1 MQMGK
6 ETGYVFLSNSRTAAL
21 EKDGEIVWF
30 PCPRFDS
37 PSIFSK
43 ILDEKSGGSLSL
55 RPEIK
60 YDVTTSYAGDGLIAK
75 SVFSTDRGRL
85 VAIDFMPL
93 AMPAIIRMI
102 DSEVPFSVTINPRF
116 VYGNVGADIAIKP
129 GGISFRE
136 HGMEGSL
143 DVKINGNYKYVGNGA
158 FQFGRGK
165 VSLLCLYSKNFKY
178 GLFGAA
184 GNVYPEPKEA
194 LDRTQEYWKAQIAMA
209 RRAEI
214 FVDEYKRSLAV
225 IIGLTYAPSGAI
237 IAAPTTSLPAMIGK
251 SSNWDYR
258 YVWIRDASYAVEA
271 LAKAGLV
278 YRAQR
283 ALSFMAGTI
292 DLSLKN
298 FNHPLFELDGTAPA
312 AERELKW
319 LAGYR
324 NSRPVRIGNGAY
336 VQVQKDI
343 EGEFLNALYTYFAVS
358 KDTAFVKENMWA
370 IDAIASWCSRTW
382 NEKSTSLWEERGEK
396 QHFVHTKLM
405 NWVAIDRARRLKLAV
420 GEGRDVKDLK
430 EISEKIRSEIMKE
443 GFSKKHGSFIKY
455 YGSDSVDASLLLL
468 PLYGFIDA
476 RDDRFVGTVD
486 RIIERLGAG
495 DGLLNRT
502 ENDYEGEDS
511 EPFTLTNTWLARAYI
526 RMGMR
531 KKAIKSLGDL
541 AKISTK
547 LMLFGERVD
556 HRTGSA
562 LGNFPQL
569 FPHAGFVTAV
579 AEYGNADLAQ
589 I

>member
-1 MQMGK
+1 MQMEK
-6 ETGYVFLSNSRTAAL
+6 ETGYVFLSNSRTSAL

-55 RPEIK
+55 RPEAKCDI
-60 YDVTTSYAGDGLIAK
+60 TTSYIGDGLIAK
-75 SVFSTDRGRL
+75 SVFSTDVGRL

-93 AMPAIIRMI
+93 AMPSIIRII
-102 DSEVPFSVTINPRF
+102 DSEVPFSVKINPRF
-116 VYGNVGADIAIKP
+116 VYGKAGANIAIKSD
-129 GGISFRE
+129 GISFRE
-136 HGMEGSL
+136 RGMEGSF
-143 DVKINGNYKYVGNGA
+143 DVRINGNYRYKGNGA

-165 VSLLCLYSKNFKY
+165 ASLMCLYSKNFKY
-178 GLFGAA
+178 GLFGAS
-184 GNVYPEPKEA
+184 GHVYPEPKEA
-194 LDRTQEYWKAQIAMA
+194 LDRTQEYWRTQIATA
-209 RRAEI
+209 RRSGI
-214 FVDEYKRSLAV
+214 FVEEYKRSLAV

-237 IAAPTTSLPAMIGK
+237 IAAPTTSLPAIIGK
-251 SSNWDYR
+251 GSNWDYR

-283 ALSFMAGTI
+283 ALSFMASTI

-312 AERELKW
+312 AEEELKW
-319 LAGYR
+319 LAGHR

-343 EGEFLNALYTYFAVS
+343 EGEFMNALYTYFAIS
-358 KDTAFVKENMWA
+358 KDAGFIKENMWA
-370 IDAIASWCSRTW
+370 IDAIASWCGRTW
-382 NEKSTSLWEERGEK
+382 NDKSTSLWEERDQK

-420 GEGRDVKDLK
+420 GEDDGVKDLNR
-430 EISEKIRSEIMKE
+430 ISDKIRDEIMKK
-443 GFSKKHGSFIKY
+443 GFSKKHGSFVKH

-476 RDDRFVGTVD
+476 RDERFMSTVN

-526 RMGMR
+526 RMGR
-531 KKAIKSLGDL
+531 RRKAIL
-541 AKISTK
+541 ALKALANTSTK
-547 LMLFGERVD
+547 LMLFGERANSS
-556 HRTGSA
+556 TGHA

-579 AEYGNADLAQ
+579 AEYCSADLAQ
-589 I
+589 V

>member
-1 MQMGK
+1 M
-6 ETGYVFLSNSRTAAL
+6 
-21 EKDGEIVWF
+21 
-30 PCPRFDS
+30 
-37 PSIFSK
+37 
-43 ILDEKSGGSLSL
+43 
-55 RPEIK
+55 
-60 YDVTTSYAGDGLIAK
+60 
-75 SVFSTDRGRL
+75 
-85 VAIDFMPL
+85 
-93 AMPAIIRMI
+93 
-102 DSEVPFSVTINPRF
+102 
-116 VYGNVGADIAIKP
+116 
-129 GGISFRE
+129 
-136 HGMEGSL
+136 
-143 DVKINGNYKYVGNGA
+143 
-158 FQFGRGK
+158 
-165 VSLLCLYSKNFKY
+165 
-178 GLFGAA
+178 
-184 GNVYPEPKEA
+184 
-194 LDRTQEYWKAQIAMA
+194 
-209 RRAEI
+209 
-214 FVDEYKRSLAV
+214 
-225 IIGLTYAPSGAI
+225 
-237 IAAPTTSLPAMIGK
+237 
-251 SSNWDYR
+251 
-258 YVWIRDASYAVEA
+258 WIRDASYAVEA

-486 RIIERLGAG
+486 RIIERLGA
-495 DGLLNRT
+495 DMSPT
-502 ENDYEGEDS
+502 I
-511 EPFTLTNTWLARAYI
+511 P
-526 RMGMR
+526 
-531 KKAIKSLGDL
+531 
-541 AKISTK
+541 
-547 LMLFGERVD
+547 
-556 HRTGSA
+556 
-562 LGNFPQL
+562 
-569 FPHAGFVTAV
+569 
-579 AEYGNADLAQ
+579 
-589 I
+589 

>member
-1 MQMGK
+1 MLMGK
-6 ETGYVFLSNSRTAAL
+6 EIGYVFLSNSRTAAL

-43 ILDEKSGGSLSL
+43 ILDEKSGGSLLL
-55 RPEIK
+55 RPK
-60 YDVTTSYAGDGLIAK
+60 ARYDVTTSYIGDGLIAK
-75 SVFSTDRGRL
+75 SVFSTARGRL

-102 DSEVPFSVTINPRF
+102 ESEVPFSVTINPRF
-116 VYGNVGADIAIKP
+116 VYGKVGADIAIKS

-136 HGMEGSL
+136 RGMEDSF
-143 DVKINGNYKYVGNGA
+143 DVRINGNYRYMGNGA

-165 VSLLCLYSKNFKY
+165 ASLMCLYSKNFKY

-184 GNVYPEPKEA
+184 GDVYPDPKEA
-194 LDRTQEYWKAQIAMA
+194 LDRTQSYWKAQIAMA
-209 RRAEI
+209 RTAGI

-225 IIGLTYAPSGAI
+225 IMGLTYAPSGAI
-237 IAAPTTSLPAMIGK
+237 IAAPTASLPAMIGK
-251 SSNWDYR
+251 GSNWDYR

-283 ALSFMAGTI
+283 ALSFMASTI

-312 AERELKW
+312 AERELEW

-324 NSRPVRIGNGAY
+324 DSKPVRVGNGAY

-343 EGEFLNALYTYFAVS
+343 EGEFLNALYTYFAIS
-358 KDTAFVKENMWA
+358 KDAGFVKENMWA

-382 NEKSTSLWEERGEK
+382 NDKSTSLWEERDGK
-396 QHFVHTKLM
+396 RHFVHTKLM
-405 NWVAIDRARRLKLAV
+405 NWVAIDRACRLKLAV
-420 GEGRDVKDLK
+420 GEDRDAAVLK
-430 EISEKIRSEIMKE
+430 SISEKIRDEIMKK

-476 RDDRFVGTVD
+476 RDGRFVGTVD
-486 RIIERLGAG
+486 RIIERLGSG
-495 DGLLNRT
+495 NGLLNRT

-526 RMGMR
+526 RMGR
-531 KKAIKSLGDL
+531 REKAVKSLKAL
-541 AKISTK
+541 ADMSTK

-556 HRTGSA
+556 HRTGQI

-579 AEYGNADLAQ
+579 AEYESADMAL